1 MAGHRGEAEMAKNAL
16 LDLQRFGQSIWYD
29 YIKRSLLASGELR
42 QLVERDGV
50 RGVTS
55 NPAIFEKAIAGSADY
70 DDAIGRLCARG
81 IVSPLEIFEH
91 LAVEDIRRAAD
102 VLAPVYERTA
112 ARDGYVSLEVSP
124 RLAYETAA
132 TVAEA
137 QRLWA
142 AVGRP
147 NVMIKVPA
155 TPQGLPA
162 IRRLIGEGININ
174 ITLLFARQVYE
185 AVAEAYIGGL
195 EDLAARG
202 GDLGR
207 MASVASFFVSRID
220 TLVDGLIETRLA
232 TVTDTRERALLES
245 LVGKVAIANARLAYQ
260 SYGRIF
266 ATDRWRA
273 LAARGAKTQR
283 LLWASTGT
291 KNPRYSDTLYVDEL
305 IGPDTVNT
313 VPVAT
318 LASFRE
324 HGRPRASLSEAVDTA
339 VETMARLEQAHI
351 SMDEVTEQL
360 LEQGVKLFAD
370 AFDKLLAAIEGK
382 RDVVRAAVSV

>member
-1 MAGHRGEAEMAKNAL
+1 MAKNAL
-16 LDLQRFGQSIWYD
+16 IELQRYGQSIWYD
-29 YIKRSLLASGELR
+29 YIKRSLLTSGELR
-42 QLVERDGV
+42 QLVEQDGV

-55 NPAIFEKAIAGSADY
+55 NPAIFEKAIAGSTDY
-70 DDAIGRLCARG
+70 DDQIRRLCARG
-81 IVSPLEIFEH
+81 VVSPVEIYERV
-91 LAVEDIRRAAD
+91 AVEDIRSAAD

-132 TVAEA
+132 TIAEA
-137 QRLWA
+137 RRLWTE
-142 AVGRP
+142 VDRP
-147 NVMIKVPA
+147 NVMIKVPG

-162 IRRLIGEGININ
+162 IRRLLGEGININ
-174 ITLLFARQVYE
+174 ITLLFAREVYE

-195 EDLAARG
+195 EDRAAAG
-202 GDLGR
+202 GDVSR

-220 TLVDGLIETRLA
+220 TLVDGLIEKRLA
-232 TVTDTRERALLES
+232 TATDTRERARLES
-245 LVGKVAIANARLAYQ
+245 LVGKVAIANAKLAYR
-260 SYGRIF
+260 SYGQIF

-291 KNPRYSDTLYVDEL
+291 KNPRYSETIYVDEL
-305 IGPDTVNT
+305 IGTDTVNT

-318 LASFRE
+318 LVSFRE
-324 HGRPRASLSEAVDTA
+324 HGRPRASLTEGVEDAA
-339 VETMARLEQAHI
+339 ETMARLDAVGI
-351 SMDEVTEQL
+351 SMEDVTQRL
-360 LEQGVKLFAD
+360 LEQGVELFAD

-382 RDVVRAAVSV
+382 RDVVQAAASA